1 MWNLEKIVQMNYL
14 QGQNRDTDVKN
25 QSVDMED
32 EVGEGGRR
40 GVMNWEIVIDIYI
53 IMCKA
58 ASGNLPHSTGSS
70 A

>member
-1 MWNLEKIVQMNYL
+1 
-14 QGQNRDTDVKN
+14 
-25 QSVDMED
+25 MED